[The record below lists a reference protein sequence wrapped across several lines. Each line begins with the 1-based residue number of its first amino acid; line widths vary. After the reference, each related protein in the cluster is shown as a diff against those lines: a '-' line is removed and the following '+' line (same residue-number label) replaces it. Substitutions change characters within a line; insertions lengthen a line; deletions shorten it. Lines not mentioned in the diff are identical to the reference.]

1 MKNKLFLLIMMSLL
15 ISSCDFFARNNEEFR
30 DKILF
35 NDSLQQV
42 EDSIANLISYFDRI
56 RK

>member
-1 MKNKLFLLIMMSLL
+1 MSLL